1 VDRPASGLPVTWPPP
16 LAKERELMHSTLIV
30 ARMAPGSSADVAK
43 LYAEFD
49 ATDMPHRM
57 GTRRRQLF
65 AFNGLYFHLQD
76 FDEDNGGELIQ
87 RAKDD
92 PRFVRI
98 SDELK
103 PFIDPYDPAT
113 WRSPAD
119 AMAQRFYRWQAP
131 A

>member
-1 VDRPASGLPVTWPPP
+1 
-16 LAKERELMHSTLIV
+16 MHSTLIV
-30 ARMAPGSSADVAK
+30 ARMAPGSSADVAR
-43 LYAEFD
+43 LFADFD
-49 ATDMPHRM
+49 ASGMPHRM

-76 FDEDNGGELIQ
+76 FDDDNGGEQIQ
-87 RAKDD
+87 GAKDD

-98 SDELK
+98 SDDLK
-103 PFIDPYDPAT
+103 PFIDPYDAVT